1 MEVVHRPVRM
11 RIAELVCPELRAIPA
26 GDRERALHDASGVPF
41 DIAEL
46 VGVALGLVLVA
57 WLTRHGAH
65 ALGPYDRML
74 ALAANALIAR
84 GWDVTVDGG
93 TDYTAPVITSVASS
107 TTMTTAIIT
116 WTTNEAATSVVH
128 VPVTVTT
135 CPSSVATR
143 LPTPG

>member
-74 ALAANALIAR
+74 ALAANALIALPL
-84 GWDVTVDGG
+84 VTLVL
-93 TDYTAPVITSVASS
+93 APVLVR
-107 TTMTTAIIT
+107 
-116 WTTNEAATSVVH
+116 
-128 VPVTVTT
+128 
-135 CPSSVATR
+135 R
-143 LPTPG
+143 LRRGLRERLANPPRMDSGHD